1 MNTRK
6 ADVVI
11 IGGGLGGTLA
21 AWTLANRGL
30 EVIMTEETDWIGGQL
45 TSQAV
50 PPDEHPW
57 IEQTGCTAAYRAFR
71 NQIRSY
77 YAALVKPELLQDRD
91 AYDNTFNPGNGWVSR
106 LCHEPNV
113 AHDLLQAWLCPHV
126 EEGRLHILYHTVP
139 LEAHTQGD
147 AVQDTTVLNRITG
160 EKTVLTGQ
168 YYVDATEC
176 GDVLPLA
183 GVEYIV
189 GAESQQMTGEPHALT
204 EADPADLQAFTVVM
218 SLEKLDANAAER
230 NEPIAKPASYDW
242 WRSFHHEGSPYPLLS
257 WWDTKPNATHELR
270 KFICLPDGIDPL
282 PLWTYRRTVDASQFR
297 DGHYEGD
304 LSLINWPQNDY
315 SIASPAEM
323 SYEERD
329 AVVEE
334 AKQLSLSLLY
344 WLQTEAPRE
353 DGRVGYPEF
362 RLYRPSVGTDD
373 GLAKSA
379 YIRESRRIHALYT
392 ITEHDVSKELRKGQ
406 GLGIR
411 RYEDSVGV
419 GHYSMDLHTTTKTG
433 RSCYIPTLPYEIP
446 LGSLIPK
453 RVTNVLP
460 ACKNIGTTQLTN
472 GCYRLHPTEWN
483 IGESVGHL
491 IAYSIEQGVI
501 PRKVYEDK
509 HHLSAYQ
516 AELDGAG
523 VQRSWPFDGTEIV

>member
-1 MNTRK
+1 MNTMK
-6 ADVVI
+6 SDVVI

-21 AWTLANRGL
+21 AWTLINRGL
-30 EVIMTEETDWIGGQL
+30 RVIMTEETDWIGGQL

-57 IEQTGCTAAYRAFR
+57 IEQTGCTAAYRTFR
-71 NQIRSY
+71 NQIRSH
-77 YAALVKPELLQDRD
+77 YASLVKPELLQDRY

-113 AHDLLQAWLCPHV
+113 AHLLLLSWLRPHV
-126 EEGRLHILYHTVP
+126 EEGRLQILYHTVP
-139 LEAHTQGD
+139 IHADTHGD
-147 AVQDTTVLNRITG
+147 AVTKIVVQNRITL
-160 EKTVLTGQ
+160 EKSVLTGA

-183 GVEYIV
+183 GIEYVV
-189 GAESQQMTGEPHALT
+189 GAESRAVTGEPHALE

-218 SLEKLDANAAER
+218 SLEKLDAEAAANNKPIPRPDSYER
-230 NEPIAKPASYDW
+230 

-257 WWDTKPNATHELR
+257 WWDTKPNATHEFR
-270 KFICLPDGIDPL
+270 KFICLPNDVDPM
-282 PLWTYRRTVDASQFR
+282 PLWTYRRTIDASQFQ
-297 DGHYEGD
+297 GGMYSGD

-315 SIASPAEM
+315 SIASPVEM

-329 AVVEE
+329 ALIAE
-334 AKQLSLSLLY
+334 ARQLSLSLLY

-353 DGRVGYPEF
+353 DGGAGYPEF
-362 RLYRPSVGTDD
+362 RLYGPSVGTED

-379 YIRESRRIHALYT
+379 YIRESRRIQAMYT
-392 ITEHDVSKELRKGQ
+392 ITEQDVSKELRKAQ

-433 RSCYIPTLPYEIP
+433 RSCYIPTMPYEIP
-446 LGSLIPK
+446 LSALIPK
-453 RVTNVLP
+453 RVINVLP

-483 IGESVGHL
+483 IGEAVGHL
-491 IAYSIEQGVI
+491 IAYSIAQGVI
-501 PRKVYEDK
+501 PRSVYEDK
-509 HHLSAYQ
+509 QHLKAYQ
-516 AELDGAG
+516 SELDAAG
-523 VQRSWPFDGTEIV
+523 VQRCWPFDGVE